1 MNSGFDP
8 VVVAPSL
15 WKVQTQTQQRP
26 FRFGGSQVPAHL
38 GSRGSGMMKINRP
51 PNIPR
56 PFAKGE
62 GVKRKYDGS
71 MTGSMGRAEPSD
83 EDRAML
89 MARFDKI
96 REHLGKTVAGRAR
109 IGRWEQARTDI
120 VPLIQGASTFARL
133 EKVDDVISQFRTKM
147 LGVFDL
153 LDIYED

>member
-26 FRFGGSQVPAHL
+26 FRFGGSQVPVHL
-38 GSRGSGMMKINRP
+38 GSRGSGVMKINRP

-62 GVKRKYDGS
+62 GVKRKMDGS
-71 MTGSMGRAEPSD
+71 MEPTD
-83 EDRAML
+83 ADRARL
-89 MARFDKI
+89 MTRFDNI
-96 REHLGKTVAGRAR
+96 RGHLEKTVAGRAR
-109 IGRWEQARTDI
+109 IGRWEQARVDI
-120 VPLIQGASTFARL
+120 LPLIQGASTFARL
-133 EKVDDVISQFRTKM
+133 EGVEDVINQFRTKM

>member
-26 FRFGGSQVPAHL
+26 FRFGGSQVPANL
-38 GSRGSGMMKINRP
+38 GGRGSGMMKINRP
-51 PNIPR
+51 RVPP

-62 GVKRKYDGS
+62 GVKRKMDGS
-71 MTGSMGRAEPSD
+71 MTGSMDRAEPSD
-83 EDRAML
+83 GDRAML

-109 IGRWEQARTDI
+109 IGKWEQAREDI

-133 EKVDDVISQFRTKM
+133 ASVDDVINQFRTKM
-147 LGVFDL
+147 LGLFDL
-153 LDIYED
+153 MDIYDD

>member
-51 PNIPR
+51 PNVPR

-62 GVKRKYDGS
+62 GVKRKKDGS
-71 MTGSMGRAEPSD
+71 MSGSMGRAEPSD
-83 EDRAML
+83 GDRAML
-89 MARFDKI
+89 MERFDKI

-133 EKVDDVISQFRTKM
+133 ERVEDVISQFRTKM

-153 LDIYED
+153 LEIYED

>member
-1 MNSGFDP
+1 MNTGFDP

-26 FRFGGSQVPAHL
+26 FRFGGSQVSAHL

-62 GVKRKYDGS
+62 GVKRKMAPTDMDRERL
-71 MTGSMGRAEPSD
+71 MT
-83 EDRAML
+83 
-89 MARFDKI
+89 RFDNI
-96 REHLGKTVAGRAR
+96 RGHLEKTVAGRAR
-109 IGRWEQARTDI
+109 IGRWEQARVDI

-133 EKVDDVISQFRTKM
+133 EGVEDVINQFRTKM